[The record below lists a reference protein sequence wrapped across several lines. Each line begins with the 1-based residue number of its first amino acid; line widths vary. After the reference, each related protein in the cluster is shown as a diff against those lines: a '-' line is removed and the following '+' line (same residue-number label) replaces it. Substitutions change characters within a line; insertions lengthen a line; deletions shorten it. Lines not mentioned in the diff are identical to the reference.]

1 MPCKLDSTEYARSFR
16 TKPNPAL
23 NGSGLAETGKK
34 KRTIREKVLT
44 SSPVYRNTVGKPIR
58 KTPSRF
64 RRKFNLDFEATGVD
78 K

>member
-34 KRTIREKVLT
+34 KRTRAKVLT
-44 SSPVYRNTVGKPIR
+44 SSPVYRNTVGKSIR

-64 RRKFNLDFEATGVD
+64 ARKFNLDFEATGVD